1 LFSLYKSEDP
11 ADLDKLFNEASNLS
25 QYCDEAGDLIW
36 KELFD
41 SMKGFA
47 MRQKGT
53 LEEFGRYPYRNEA
66 LGRKNT
72 PEEELFLKERNV
84 VK

>member
-1 LFSLYKSEDP
+1 
-11 ADLDKLFNEASNLS
+11 
-25 QYCDEAGDLIW
+25 
-36 KELFD
+36 
-41 SMKGFA
+41 MKGFA

>member
-1 LFSLYKSEDP
+1 
-11 ADLDKLFNEASNLS
+11 
-25 QYCDEAGDLIW
+25 
-36 KELFD
+36 
-41 SMKGFA
+41 

-84 VK
+84 VKWKWTLDYSFFQIYLEKFKTIYIAHVIWSQLPSKHQYREIALIL